1 MKAVRLYA
9 QVLVDVAL
17 APGSGIDLGRVIREL
32 ATFSASFSQS
42 EMAGKV
48 FENPAIT
55 EDERQKALKA
65 LISKFD
71 LGATS
76 ERFLSILVRR
86 GRLNLLAEIIREVEW
101 IEIEKRG
108 GVMGEVV
115 SAVALEPE
123 TLSGIAEALG
133 KRLNKPVQL
142 KQKTDPALIAGMRVT
157 VGGITYDGSVKGKL
171 DKWSELN

>member
-17 APGSGIDLGRVIREL
+17 APQSGIDLGRVIREL
-32 ATFSASFSQS
+32 SAFSTSFGQS
-42 EMAGKV
+42 EVAHKV

-55 EDERQKALKA
+55 EEERQKALKA
-65 LISKFD
+65 LTSKFD
-71 LGATS
+71 LGSTS
-76 ERFLSILVRR
+76 ERFLTILLRR
-86 GRLNLLAEIIREVEW
+86 GRLNLLEEIIREVEW

-123 TLSGIAEALG
+123 ALSGIAEALG

>member
-17 APGSGIDLGRVIREL
+17 APQSGVDLGRVIREL
-32 ATFSASFSQS
+32 SAFSATFSES
-42 EMAGKV
+42 EIAHRV

-55 EDERQKALKA
+55 EEERQKGLKA
-65 LISKFD
+65 LTSKFD

-76 ERFLSILVRR
+76 ERFLAILLRR

-101 IEIEKRG
+101 IEIERRG

-115 SAVALEPE
+115 SAVALEPA
-123 TLSGIAEALG
+123 TLAGIAEALG

>member
-17 APGSGIDLGRVIREL
+17 APQSGIDLGRVIREL
-32 ATFSASFSQS
+32 SSFSTSFGQS
-42 EMAGKV
+42 EVAHKV

-55 EDERQKALKA
+55 EEERQKALKA
-65 LISKFD
+65 LTSKFD
-71 LGATS
+71 LGSTS
-76 ERFLSILVRR
+76 ERFLTILLRR
-86 GRLNLLAEIIREVEW
+86 GRLNLLEEIIREVEW

-123 TLSGIAEALG
+123 ALSGIAEALG

>member
-17 APGSGIDLGRVIREL
+17 APQSGVDLGRVIREL
-32 ATFSASFSQS
+32 SAFSASFSES
-42 EMAGKV
+42 EIAHKV

-55 EDERQKALKA
+55 EEERQKGLKA
-65 LISKFD
+65 LTSKFD

-76 ERFLSILVRR
+76 ERFLAILLRR

-101 IEIEKRG
+101 IEIERRG

-115 SAVALEPE
+115 SAVALEPA
-123 TLSGIAEALG
+123 TLAGIAEALG

-142 KQKTDPALIAGMRVT
+142 KQKTDPTLIAGMRVT

>member
-17 APGSGIDLGRVIREL
+17 APQSGIDLSRVIREL
-32 ATFSASFSQS
+32 SAFSESFGQS
-42 EMAGKV
+42 EMAHKV

-55 EDERQKALKA
+55 EEERRKALKA
-65 LISKFD
+65 LTSKFD
-71 LGATS
+71 LGEVS
-76 ERFLSILVRR
+76 DRFLNILLRR

-123 TLSGIAEALG
+123 ALAGIADALG